1 MDRLM
6 NAMKL
11 QSAAQQASSAQPRFA
26 IVSSV
31 DPKAMAARVLLQ
43 PEQVLTGW
51 LPVLSPWVGD
61 GWGLC
66 APPAPGD
73 QVLIIPQEGEA
84 ASGAVLAMSLEQ
96 RDSSARAGRSRRA
109 LATPPNRHL
118 YPPQQRRHR
127 ARGGRPPRGGRGSR
141 PPRPAVAPAQ
151 PLQCPHTPRQPRRP
165 HQRSHGAGPLGV
177 RHGVRRPA

>member
-31 DPKAMAARVLLQ
+31 DSETMVARVLLQ

-51 LPVLSPWVGD
+51 LPILSPWVGD

-84 ASGAVLAMSLEQ
+84 ASGAVLAMSW
-96 RDSSARAGRSRRA
+96 SSAAR
-109 LATPPNRHL
+109 PPERVAVGEL
-118 YPPQQRRHR
+118 WLRHR
-127 ARGGRPPRGGRGSR
+127 TGTSIRLSNDGTVRVVGDLHVEGEVHDRHGPLSRLRNRYNAHTHLDSRGGRTST
-141 PPRPAVAPAQ
+141 PAEQ
-151 PLQCPHTPRQPRRP
+151 DR
-165 HQRSHGAGPLGV
+165 
-177 RHGVRRPA
+177 